1 MVALSR
7 NLSTSIYRSQPF
19 SGRARVLLHRRLPT
33 LVALAAVTVGL
44 TVTTSGP
51 ADAPAARAE
60 AAGRTESTTRTEST
74 ARVDLVAQRAGRW
87 LSGASGSEAA
97 NGTFGRWRGARV
109 EIIGTWINDPAV
121 YPFGRKIPG
130 CGSCGE
136 LRSWTGPVDVAI
148 APAKW
153 HGWAAE
159 ARGRNDA
166 FWRATAR
173 NLAKARAGKGTTYVR
188 PYYEFNGD
196 WFRYSVR
203 KGEEK
208 KFVKAW
214 ERVAR
219 IFRAELPGVKM
230 MLGTAASGHG
240 KRISVAKAY
249 PRGVDVL
256 SIDYYNEWPFCRTKA
271 CFAKK
276 IKTGGGVN
284 SLERLRRLAAKK
296 GDPVMISEWG
306 NAGRRR
312 HSRSGGG
319 GESVAFMSA
328 WHSWLGKHAGT
339 GRGRVLGEI
348 YFNIDG
354 YDARFEL
361 RVRGRTTK
369 VMPKTAARYRQL
381 FDHT

>member
-1 MVALSR
+1 M
-7 NLSTSIYRSQPF
+7 
-19 SGRARVLLHRRLPT
+19 
-33 LVALAAVTVGL
+33 
-44 TVTTSGP
+44 
-51 ADAPAARAE
+51 
-60 AAGRTESTTRTEST
+60 
-74 ARVDLVAQRAGRW
+74 
-87 LSGASGSEAA
+87 
-97 NGTFGRWRGARV
+97 
-109 EIIGTWINDPAV
+109 
-121 YPFGRKIPG
+121 
-130 CGSCGE
+130 
-136 LRSWTGPVDVAI
+136 
-148 APAKW
+148 
-153 HGWAAE
+153 
-159 ARGRNDA
+159 
-166 FWRATAR
+166 
-173 NLAKARAGKGTTYVR
+173 R

-203 KGEEK
+203 RGEEK

-230 MLGTAASGHG
+230 MLGTAAAGHG

-256 SIDYYNEWPFCRTKA
+256 SIDYYNEWPFCRTKT
-271 CFAKK
+271 CFAEK

-296 GDPVMISEWG
+296 GDPVMISEWA

-328 WHSWLGKHAGT
+328 WHSWLDKHAGT

-361 RVRGRTTK
+361 RVKGRTTK
-369 VMPKTAARYRQL
+369 GHAQDGGTLSAAVRPHVTTVSVSVGADDWRAPNCRHGQRRGRCGALRAVVTVGAAVGEHLVGFWQLLRGAVTGSRLRLPDRQRGPAPS
-381 FDHT
+381 TSASGPRRPSR